1 MTFAS
6 DAYAEGICNTAA
18 GSEIEVFVDTVDETL
33 SLLNQLAASVE
44 HSKEDADAIQTI
56 YMRWHDLREEIVS
69 IEEDNDEATV
79 FAEED

>member
-18 GSEIEVFVDTVDETL
+18 GSEIEVFVDTIDDTL
-33 SLLNQLAASVE
+33 IQLNGIEAQ
-44 HSKEDADAIQTI
+44 DADDQDVLDTLVG
-56 YMRWHDLREEIVS
+56 RWTELREQIVT
-69 IEEDNDEATV
+69 IESDNDEATV